1 MHFPGG
7 TEMSGTDG
15 FLTIKEEQQAE
26 LEVMKELH
34 SFCVKHGLRYVLGYG
49 TLLGAVRHKGFI
61 PWDNDMDILM
71 PRADVDKLVEL
82 NKSEPI
88 GRNIRL
94 FHYTT
99 DANYHYPIIRACN
112 TKTLVQPTYLREQI
126 DDMGVWV
133 DVFPIDG
140 YIKSKLFFQK
150 PLRKFYLKMM
160 NATMYVPDSESGF
173 KASLRR
179 SIIKLFPN
187 KNHRYERKLS
197 SLCARSRY
205 NSADTVCVL
214 CEEEPPFEKQIMAR
228 EDVENPELVPFEDA
242 EFFIPRNAD
251 KYLTLQYGDYMQL
264 PPEEDRMTHSICSV
278 YR

>member
-71 PRADVDKLVEL
+71 PRADVNKLVEL

-197 SLCARSRY
+197 SLCARSGY
-205 NSADTVCVL
+205 DSAETVCVL

>member
-71 PRADVDKLVEL
+71 PREDVDKLMEL
-82 NKSEPI
+82 NKTEPI

-99 DANYHYPIIRACN
+99 DENYHYPIIRACN
-112 TKTLVQPTYLREQI
+112 TKTVVKPTYLREQI

-197 SLCARSRY
+197 SLCERSRY
-205 NSADTVCVL
+205 GSADTVCVL

-251 KYLTLQYGDYMQL
+251 KYLTMQYGDYMQL

>member
-1 MHFPGG
+1 M
-7 TEMSGTDG
+7 TDSDG
-15 FLTIKEEQQAE
+15 ILSIAEEQQAE

-34 SFCVKHGLRYVLGYG
+34 AFCVKHGLRYVLGYG

-71 PRADVDKLVEL
+71 PRDDVDKLVEL
-82 NKSEPI
+82 NKKEPI

-99 DANYHYPIIRACN
+99 DDNYHYPIIRACN
-112 TKTLVQPTYLREQI
+112 TKTVVKPTYLREQI

-140 YIKSKLFFQK
+140 YIKSRLFFQK

-160 NATMYVPDSESGF
+160 NATMYVPDSESGS

-179 SIIKLFPN
+179 FIIKLLPN

-197 SLCARSRY
+197 SLCAWSRY
-205 NSADTVCVL
+205 DNAGTVCVL
-214 CEEEPPFEKQIMAR
+214 CEEEPPLDKQIMDRA
-228 EDVENPELVPFEDA
+228 DVEEPVLVPFEDA
-242 EFFIPRNAD
+242 EFYIPRNAE
-251 KYLTLQYGDYMQL
+251 KYLTMQYGDFMKL
-264 PPEEDRMTHSICSV
+264 PPEEDRMTHSICSR
-278 YR
+278 YRT

>member
-94 FHYTT
+94 FHYMT